1 MKIVGLLLAAGQS
14 TRMGQPKQLLVWKGR
29 PLVAHI
35 ATEALASQLAGLTVV
50 VGAAEAQVRVALRD
64 LSVQIVTNSAYAEGL
79 GTSLAVGLR
88 ALPAD
93 TTAAM
98 VLLVDQPLVT
108 VRLINELINAYRAVP
123 AALALVPVYRS
134 QRGNPVII
142 AADLFAELTTLRGD
156 AGARAVFNRY
166 TDQIV
171 WHETN
176 DPAVITDA
184 DTPEAWRALQA

>member
-184 DTPEAWRALQA
+184 DTPEAWRALQE